1 MLLDNIN
8 EQKITTMFEL
18 TKINTIK
25 FNTYKYTLYLLIKLN
40 LITINQKNNL
50 LSNYLDKL
58 ITMWIR
64 TRMDN
69 INEQTN

>member
-1 MLLDNIN
+1 MK
-8 EQKITTMFEL
+8 QKITNMFEL

>member
-1 MLLDNIN
+1 MK
-8 EQKITTMFEL
+8 QKTTTMFEL

-58 ITMWIR
+58 ITM
-64 TRMDN
+64 
-69 INEQTN
+69 